1 VVLQACLPLAFQALL
16 LQATRSK
23 ERQAFFKI
31 LAVMPSLVQPLQQ
44 DLVQAVSGAF
54 TNIVFINTS
63 NIW

>member
-44 DLVQAVSGAF
+44 TLFKLFQVHLPTLSLSTQ
-54 TNIVFINTS
+54 
-63 NIW
+63 